1 MTAVKGWDGT
11 RQATEFGPVV
21 PQAGPT
27 AESSA
32 GNDWLTLNVST
43 PALGTAG
50 LPVPVWIHGGACIAG
65 ASSDPMYDP
74 AALTSA
80 GLVAVSGPLHPAGAG
95 RYGSVATRSLAST
108 VPATG
113 CTASWPER

>member
-1 MTAVKGWDGT
+1 MFERPGARTAEGLVEGRRRGEHAVFRGIPYARSPIGPLRFQAPVPVEEWDGT

-43 PALGTAG
+43 PAWGRPGCPCWCGSTVA
-50 LPVPVWIHGGACIAG
+50 P
-65 ASSDPMYDP
+65 
-74 AALTSA
+74 TSR
-80 GLVAVSGPLHPAGAG
+80 GPP
-95 RYGSVATRSLAST
+95 ATR
-108 VPATG
+108 
-113 CTASWPER
+113 CTTLRP